1 MADTLVQKIID
12 SLTSGKL
19 IAYQDIIDQFPQPTN
34 PLKVDVGQ
42 TVSAIEQL
50 AGLIQGGSILAIVPP
65 TLLPKGPIALQSV
78 SFTLDLDKKLID
90 EVDCTVAFGQ
100 DGKGVGW
107 DIADIGTADLNVTLI
122 TLAVKW
128 IASGDASGITASGT
142 GSTSLAGLTLDV
154 AAAYPQPTVTCT
166 QVGSVNVGDFFQKL
180 GLTSLDFLQALLI
193 EKFKLTY
200 SFAKSQASLSSSA
213 VGKDGKPVPLIPGIL
228 AFDQMTFAFNSAGAQ
243 TSASIAGQ
251 LLVSAPGSGD
261 ARLVLNAKADCTAN
275 GDDWNFTASLPTS
288 PPVTAADL
296 AKVFGNGASAPGA
309 ISGFTI
315 ASLSLDYAYTKKDG
329 GSTYTINGAFKDT
342 WTVADLSAQVSV
354 TLSNAKTA
362 TNVVTGKFAIEDVTF
377 ALSYTFGKDSSKFD
391 AKIVSD
397 LLAMSGDYTPGDGTI
412 ELSFDK
418 VPSLADFISWF
429 VGEVSDNRYYTLS
442 DPWDDVLSAVT
453 LQGVSF
459 KIQLAQKQKDKP
471 NTTITCSVPINKS
484 ILGFTLES
492 FDITYD
498 PSTASG
504 RRSSGLSVTI
514 NSNLPSWVTDGNWDP
529 GTQPP
534 PTVPGSKTSLLDI
547 KLLAAGQHI
556 GFPVPPPVTVEAAI
570 NQLVTAL
577 DPSSWKDGLYPAG
590 LAFSPDIGWLI
601 GTHVGIFGRE
611 DSSSKTFKY
620 QLDLQFIFSDPN
632 LYGLR
637 LAVDASDKTSAL
649 YALNGLIAEI
659 IYRKISDTV
668 GVYEGT
674 LTLPSDIRTI
684 NLNQVVITLPQFSV
698 SIYTNGDFSF
708 DAGFPYNRDFSQSL
722 QVVAAEYAGA
732 GGFYYAKLDG
742 LDPAGLPPIPPDQN
756 GQPSGVFSPVT
767 EIGIGFEIGASKGFS
782 SGPLSASAS
791 IMLLGIFQG
800 VFAKYTRYKD
810 GAQDEF
816 YSVDATL
823 GIVGHLVGEIDF
835 VIITATLEV
844 TISIEADL
852 KLIAHQQ
859 TVASIEVYVDVELTV
874 SINCGLFSIH
884 IHCGFS
890 TTLRT
895 QASFGSSDTA
905 IWDSV
910 GPQAHPLQ
918 LGDDTPFSIGWQPIA
933 DSNTLTLYFMPQL
946 TAGAL
951 YPPNGQQTAWYYVGQ
966 LGLSNPASDTV
977 NTDQSYANFV
987 SGMLLWALH
996 AIRNTTSDTPVPRV
1010 QAETNLV
1017 TAKDVQDL
1025 NDALK
1030 DKNNPSRPT
1039 IDIIRQQFSSAFG
1052 FNVVAM
1058 DVPQGKYG
1066 VGFFPAVPGLS
1077 VMVQPEG
1084 QPAITRAPAMVSP
1097 AQLQQAR
1104 SGGSA
1109 AAPRATFLAH
1119 LRDQP
1124 NALSA
1129 TEQPVPD
1136 LVLIDFAVLAITSA
1150 LGKIIEK
1157 GIIPDKQSMTI
1168 KAVIAAVQ
1176 PELGNISGM
1185 TTRFMLHGT
1194 RQKVGDV
1201 TEPLY
1206 ALLGQQ
1212 VQLNAA
1218 ALAAANL
1225 TMTLSFATGKPVD
1238 WGMTFPGGANT
1249 LSLSSSDKNAAVFK
1263 PKTQI
1268 PSTPQ
1273 FTPSNVVGGLMPLDD
1288 HPPVSF
1294 YLKTGIVDSGS
1305 QSVLWQLP
1313 QALADHLAQGIGNE
1327 TAKVYQYQPKDA
1339 TVQPTTVAANFV
1351 FTLDFRVRRIPA
1363 TDGSSPNLPNTYEL
1377 VDVDQGSLQSLQT
1390 LVTAKTSP
1398 VTGLALAC
1406 AVAAN
1411 SSGGTSRQAQITPID
1426 FSTNNTFIVQSNFS
1440 TQTNPPPSDHPVL
1453 GAALSPSDAA
1463 KINLF
1468 LTKLWTAG
1476 ITNSGG
1482 YFLFD
1487 TAVPDEVFDGNGRAT
1502 LTLVANLFAFD
1513 GTNPVSLAPYV
1524 TGVQILDAN
1533 VASGAALYVAL
1544 YIDGKVYT
1552 EPRAML
1558 PAGNVGVEATCD
1570 APPPP
1575 PMPSGGAGDYGN
1587 ALDHLY
1593 NLITAESISL
1603 TTYDDAAPVFGPVN
1617 PKSNQGDATTWRYRH
1632 VFPLVATWP
1641 QMSTQWP
1648 TDAVPP
1654 PQYNPYSTIGQDFS
1668 FDLRWTDIFGNEWP
1682 VSVIDPAKL
1691 HEPLQYTDSLVSLSQ
1706 LPYLT
1711 LDYRFDDP
1719 GSGAQLAVDFT
1730 VSKPSYQNS
1739 VGDNMRKASDLA
1751 SYAQAYFQLGD
1762 ANFAVTI
1769 TSSLLVVSG
1778 QPALI
1783 TVAVDTIRKNVL
1795 ALYDYLL
1802 ACPLGGQAPDVPTLD
1817 PITVPA
1823 PPSGVEICHTLKFP
1837 LTVELTF
1844 ARPKASVAAPFLNG
1858 PVETVSTTIAPYTA
1872 AAANDPHSLV
1882 PFAQD
1887 FEKAFKA
1894 QDLAIAVGPSAG
1906 QGLTANSRQVW
1917 VVRYGNSGITIDFP
1931 KPPPDKLGNFAP
1943 RPLSNQLQSRTVKVR
1958 QIDAQGNLSPP
1969 DFNDASGV
1977 AVTNVDLDAQMQKFL
1992 SAVDLMFSATD
2003 AIPTALINP
2012 DAIDDLAKSKQTI
2025 ATNLINYVTDLQS
2038 GDSWGDGGY
2047 DPNDPISAAAD
2058 RYKQEC
2064 LIRLSA
2070 FYDMDAVT
2078 VPTVTATF
2086 GTSVDPGLYVFGH
2099 LKVKDPS
2106 AQNGKQATDPS
2117 PPTVETEFTLTSGK
2131 CALATAATPM
2141 AIGLYAKHVSQYSEY
2156 ACQPSFVIDAI
2167 QHDVTPVPIDGATYD
2182 VGPWLTFVIP
2192 RDDVGMQPLAVP
2204 IALRAFPQPPQ
2215 LMAQTAVELIAD
2227 PSAPASD
2234 DDANLR
2240 LMLAKTWALDGSYQH
2255 TYAAQDTVHLK
2266 VEINIAP
2273 PSTAFPMVGA
2283 TVGRDLIETLIEF
2296 NLNYAQLQSIFAD
2309 NHLDKVRTPGD
2320 AKKGILFNAL
2330 SSFKSLVAAVAGAN
2344 WPAKQQQATRRAV
2357 GDALVAQESQY
2368 QIHDGYK
2375 VKANSDPWKC
2385 AVEWEQDLKDPVGFI
2400 PQLQIDNW
2408 KTVLDPDSEQS
2419 DTELIYA
2426 FVDPN
2431 NPNTYLL
2438 AEQAEQIQTRT
2449 VAAMPPYEYLKQKKP
2464 FTPLD
2469 IVNRQNGLLSMMI
2482 GRNEGLPAPFQYQTP
2497 WVTYTEIIA
2506 PTLDT
2511 AVPIDIAGIGQPN
2524 GQAAPR
2530 SIVDHLTALFTAL
2543 MTVAGNP
2550 KPFTLSFQAIMYF
2563 AYPPNAPPAGAES
2576 LALVELPIALRL
2588 PTGTDTPGYVADMA
2602 KTITDWL
2609 TANGLSDAQRH
2620 QLWQRSQL
2628 RFDLSLFSDASL
2640 TARPTLRLRSLFIQ
2654 CSDIVA

>member
-1 MADTLVQKIID
+1 MADTLVQKIVD

-34 PLKVDVGQ
+34 PLKVDIGQ

-50 AGLIQGGSILAIVPP
+50 AGLIQGGSIVAIVPP

-78 SFTLDLDKKLID
+78 SFTLDLDKKRID

-128 IASGDASGITASGT
+128 IASGKNKGITASGT

-154 AAAYPQPTVTCT
+154 AADYPQPTVTCT

-200 SFAKSQASLSSSA
+200 SFAKSQASLSSNA

-243 TSASIAGQ
+243 VSASIAGQ
-251 LLVSAPGSGD
+251 LQVSAPNSGD
-261 ARLVLNAKADCTAN
+261 ARLILNAQADCTAN

-354 TLSNAKTA
+354 MLSNATTA
-362 TNVVTGKFAIEDVTF
+362 TNVVTGKFAIEGVTF

-391 AKIVSD
+391 ANIVSD
-397 LLAMSGDYTPGDGTI
+397 LLAMSGQYAPGDGTI
-412 ELSFDK
+412 QLSFDK

-429 VGEVSDNRYYTLS
+429 VGEVTDNRYYTLS

-459 KIQLAQKQKDKP
+459 KIQLAQKQKGKP

-498 PSTASG
+498 PSKKSG
-504 RRSSGLSVTI
+504 KKSSGLNFKI

-556 GFPVPPPVTVEAAI
+556 GFPMPPPDTVEDAI
-570 NQLVTAL
+570 EKLGKAL
-577 DPSSWKDGLYPAG
+577 DPASWTNGLYPSDPTIG
-590 LAFSPDIGWLI
+590 LAFRPDIGWLI
-601 GTHVGIFGRE
+601 GTHVGLFGRQ
-611 DSSSKTFKY
+611 DGSSSGFKY

-637 LAVDASDKTSAL
+637 LAVDATDKTSTL
-649 YALNGLIAEI
+649 YALNGLTAEI

-742 LDPAGLPPIPPDQN
+742 LDPAGLPPIPLLPN
-756 GQPSGVFSPVT
+756 NQPSGVFSPVT

-800 VFAKYTRYKD
+800 VFAKYTRYSD

-844 TISIEADL
+844 TLSIVAEL

-859 TVASIEVYVDVELTV
+859 TVASVEVYVDVELTV

-895 QASFGSSDTA
+895 QATFGSPSSA
-905 IWDSV
+905 IWDSI
-910 GPQAHPLQ
+910 GPQAHALF
-918 LGDDTPFSIGWQPIA
+918 LGDDAPFSIGWQPIA
-933 DSNTLTLYFMPQL
+933 DSNPLMLYFMPQL

-977 NTDQSYANFV
+977 NTDPSYATFV

-996 AIRNTTSDTPVPRV
+996 AIRNPPSNTPIPRA

-1039 IDIIRQQFSSAFG
+1039 KDIIQQQFKSAFR

-1077 VMVQPEG
+1077 VTVQPEG

-1097 AQLQQAR
+1097 AQLQQSR

-1109 AAPRATFLAH
+1109 GAPRATFLAH

-1157 GIIPDKQSMTI
+1157 TIIPDNQSMTI
-1168 KAVIAAVQ
+1168 KDVIAAVQ

-1212 VQLNAA
+1212 VQLNTA

-1225 TMTLSFATGKPVD
+1225 TMMLAFATVKPAD

-1339 TVQPTTVAANFV
+1339 TVAPTTVAANFV

-1363 TDGSSPNLPNTYEL
+1363 TDGSGTSLPNTYEL
-1377 VDVDQGSLQSLQT
+1377 VDVDQGGLQSLQT

-1440 TQTNPPPSDHPVL
+1440 TQTNPPPSEHPVL

-1487 TAVPDEVFDGNGRAT
+1487 TAVPDEVFDGSGRAT

-1524 TGVQILDAN
+1524 TGAQILDAN
-1533 VASGAALYVAL
+1533 VASGNALYVAL

-1575 PMPSGGAGDYGN
+1575 PAPSGGAGDYGN

-1617 PKSNQGDATTWRYRH
+1617 PKSSQGDATTWRYRH

-1641 QMSTQWP
+1641 EQSTEWP

-1691 HEPLQYTDSLVSLSQ
+1691 HAPLQYTDPLISLSQ

-1739 VGDNMRKASDLA
+1739 VGDDMRKASDLE

-1762 ANFAVTI
+1762 ANFAATI

-1778 QPALI
+1778 QPQPI
-1783 TVAVDTIRKNVL
+1783 PVAVDSIRKYIL
-1795 ALYDYLL
+1795 TIYDYLL
-1802 ACPLGGQAPDVPTLD
+1802 KCPLGSQAPDVPPLD
-1817 PITVPA
+1817 PIRVAA
-1823 PPSGVEICHTLKFP
+1823 PPSGVEICHKLKFP

-1844 ARPKASVAAPFLNG
+1844 ARPKVSVAAPFLGG
-1858 PVETVSTTIAPYTA
+1858 PAETVSTTIAPYTA
-1872 AAANDPHSLV
+1872 AQGNGAPSLV
-1882 PFAQD
+1882 PFAQH
-1887 FEKAFKA
+1887 FEDAFKA

-1917 VVRYGNSGITIDFP
+1917 VVRYGGSGITINFP
-1931 KPPPDKLGNFAP
+1931 KPPLDKPGNFAP

-1969 DFNDASGV
+1969 DLQDASSV

-2012 DAIDDLAKSKQTI
+2012 DAIDGLAKAKQTI
-2025 ATNLINYVTDLQS
+2025 ATNLINYVTDLHS
-2038 GDSWGDGGY
+2038 GASWSDGGY
-2047 DPNDPISAAAD
+2047 GPNDPISAAAD

-2086 GTSVDPGLYVFGH
+2086 GTHEDPGLYVFGH
-2099 LKVKDPS
+2099 LKVADSSTP
-2106 AQNGKQATDPS
+2106 G
-2117 PPTVETEFTLTSGK
+2117 VEKEFSLTSGK
-2131 CALATAATPM
+2131 CALATAGTPM
-2141 AIGLYAKHVSQYSEY
+2141 AIGLFAKHVSHYDGY
-2156 ACQPSFVIDAI
+2156 ACKASFAIDAI
-2167 QHDVTPVPIDGATYD
+2167 QHDVTPVPIDGATYE
-2182 VGPWLTFVIP
+2182 VGAWLTFVIP
-2192 RDDVGMQPLAVP
+2192 RLDIGMQPLAVP

-2227 PSAPASD
+2227 PYAPPSD
-2234 DDANLR
+2234 SDANLR
-2240 LMLAKTWALDGSYQH
+2240 LLLAKTWALDGSYQH

-2273 PSTAFPMVGA
+2273 PSNAFPMVGA
-2283 TVGRDLIETLIEF
+2283 TDGRDLIETLIEF
-2296 NLNYAQLQSIFAD
+2296 NLNYAQLQSIFTA
-2309 NHLDKVRTPGD
+2309 NHLDKVRTPGE
-2320 AKKGILFNAL
+2320 ATKGILFNAL
-2330 SSFKSLVAAVAGAN
+2330 SSFSSLVAAVAGAN
-2344 WPAKQQQATRRAV
+2344 WPAKQQQATRPAV

-2368 QIHDGYK
+2368 QIHDGYEIE
-2375 VKANSDPWKC
+2375 ANSDPWKC
-2385 AVEWEQDLKDPVGFI
+2385 AVEWEQDLKAPVGFV

-2408 KTVLDPDSEQS
+2408 KTVLDPNSEQS
-2419 DTELIYA
+2419 DTKLIYA
-2426 FVDPN
+2426 FVDPK
-2431 NPNTYLL
+2431 NPATYLL
-2438 AEQAEQIQTRT
+2438 AEQAEQIQSRT
-2449 VAAMPPYEYLKQKKP
+2449 VAVMPPYDYIKQKKL

-2469 IVNRQNGLLSMMI
+2469 IVDRQNGLLSMMI
-2482 GRNEGLPAPFQYQTP
+2482 GRNESLPAPFQYQTP
-2497 WVTYTEIIA
+2497 WVTYTEIIS

-2511 AVPIDIAGIGQPN
+2511 AVPIDVAGIGQPN

-2550 KPFTLSFQAIMYF
+2550 KPLTSNFQAIMYF
-2563 AYPPNAPPAGAES
+2563 AYPPNAPPTGAEA

-2609 TANGLSDAQRH
+2609 TANGLSAAQRP

-2640 TARPTLRLRSLFIQ
+2640 TARPTLRLRSLFIK
-2654 CSDIVA
+2654 CSDIT